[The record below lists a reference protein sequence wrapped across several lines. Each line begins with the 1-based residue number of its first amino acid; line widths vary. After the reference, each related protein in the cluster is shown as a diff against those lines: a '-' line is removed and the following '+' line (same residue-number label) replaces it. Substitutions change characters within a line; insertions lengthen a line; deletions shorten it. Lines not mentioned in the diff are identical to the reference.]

1 MPESPQSVIENTL
14 LSLIKRFRE
23 KFTSS
28 ECFLYSENFRKQWLN
43 IFVTLKVQQHVN
55 GIWISI
61 TDMIPTSGQSQIIG
75 KKKESNVSLSQCGYF
90 IRWWNIVTS
99 FTMVTIIIK
108 FQLVLEQHTQI
119 MLQWFNS
126 LYHFFLVSISDTK
139 KIYIYINV
147 SISSL

>member
-23 KFTSS
+23 KFTSR

-75 KKKESNVSLSQCGYF
+75 KKKIQCE
-90 IRWWNIVTS
+90 S
-99 FTMVTIIIK
+99 FTMWVFHKMMKYCYILYNGYCHNKISTCVVTAHPDNVTMIPTPCI
-108 FQLVLEQHTQI
+108 T
-119 MLQWFNS
+119 
-126 LYHFFLVSISDTK
+126 FFLCPYLTLK
-139 KIYIYINV
+139 KYIYINV